1 MNENQTHSPSEVSA
15 VPKRTNRKYTIEQKQ
30 VFVSEFLA
38 SGKNRSVF
46 CRERDL
52 SYLSFGQWV
61 EKFSPQAKTSSSSS
75 SSLNSAPLFRELSLV
90 PKIGFGVMEIEFSG
104 KGVVR
109 IERECPENWVKEVL
123 GRLS

>member
-1 MNENQTHSPSEVSA
+1 MNENQIPSPSEVNT
-15 VPKRTNRKYTIEQKQ
+15 PHKRTNRKYTIEQKQ
-30 VFVSEFLA
+30 VLVSEFLA
-38 SGKNRSVF
+38 SGKKRSVF

-61 EKFSPQAKTSSSSS
+61 EKFSPLAKSFSSSTPSS
-75 SSLNSAPLFRELSLV
+75 VPIFRELSLV

>member
-1 MNENQTHSPSEVSA
+1 MNENQTPSPSEVSP
-15 VPKRTNRKYTIEQKQ
+15 VRRRTNRKYTKEQKR

-38 SGKNRSVF
+38 SGKKRSVF
-46 CRERDL
+46 CRERNL

-61 EKFSPQAKTSSSSS
+61 EKFSPQAKISSPRSSV
-75 SSLNSAPLFRELSLV
+75 PLFRELSLV
-90 PKIGFGVMEIEFSG
+90 PKTGFGVMEIEFSG

-123 GRLS
+123 ERLS

>member
-1 MNENQTHSPSEVSA
+1 MNENITPTPSEISPVL
-15 VPKRTNRKYTIEQKQ
+15 KRTNRKYTIEQKQ

-38 SGKNRSVF
+38 SGKNRSLF

-61 EKFSPQAKTSSSSS
+61 EKFSPQAKSFSSSTPSS
-75 SSLNSAPLFRELSLV
+75 VPIFRELSLV
-90 PKIGFGVMEIEFSG
+90 AKTGFGVMEIEFSG
-104 KGVVR
+104 KGIVR

-123 GRLS
+123 ERLS

>member
-1 MNENQTHSPSEVSA
+1 MNENQTPSPSEVSP
-15 VPKRTNRKYTIEQKQ
+15 VLRRTNRKYTMEQKQ

-38 SGKNRSVF
+38 SGKNRSLF

-61 EKFSPQAKTSSSSS
+61 EKFSPQAKTSSPRSSV
-75 SSLNSAPLFRELSLV
+75 PLFRELSLV
-90 PKIGFGVMEIEFSG
+90 PKTGFGVMEIEFSG
-104 KGVVR
+104 KGIVR

-123 GRLS
+123 ERLS

>member
-1 MNENQTHSPSEVSA
+1 MNENPTPSPSEVPP
-15 VPKRTNRKYTIEQKQ
+15 VRRRINRKYTEQQKQ

-61 EKFSPQAKTSSSSS
+61 EKFSPQAKTSFSSAPS
-75 SSLNSAPLFRELSLV
+75 SAPLFRELSLI
-90 PKIGFGVMEIEFSG
+90 PKGGFGVMEIEFSG
-104 KGVVR
+104 KAIVR

>member
-1 MNENQTHSPSEVSA
+1 MNENITPSASEVTP
-15 VPKRTNRKYTIEQKQ
+15 VLKRTNRKYTKEQKE

-38 SGKNRSVF
+38 SGKKRSVF

-61 EKFSPQAKTSSSSS
+61 EKFSPQAKSSSIPTVT
-75 SSLNSAPLFRELSLV
+75 PLFRELSLV
-90 PKIGFGVMEIEFSG
+90 TKTGFGVMEVEFSG
-104 KGVVR
+104 KGIVR

-123 GRLS
+123 EKLS